1 MLFGVI
7 NNLKVIKKNKQI
19 KIERIYL
26 QRIITDQDKKGQAK
40 GKIMYKN
47 K

>member
-26 QRIITDQDKKGQAK
+26 QRIITDQDKKDQAK